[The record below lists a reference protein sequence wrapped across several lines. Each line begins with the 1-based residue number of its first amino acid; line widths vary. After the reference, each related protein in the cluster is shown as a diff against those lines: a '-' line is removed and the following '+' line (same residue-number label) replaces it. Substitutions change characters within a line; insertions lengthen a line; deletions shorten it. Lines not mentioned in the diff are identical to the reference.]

1 MYMGELMTLRIVSD
15 ASESEEGAPDPAAA
29 DLAPPDGIDLF
40 GDLSSSEP
48 AALLGRLMGEAAT
61 PAAQRLLAQ
70 FGTLRRLSAAGALE
84 MECAGGLAPRVA
96 QRLAAAFELGRLAH
110 AERVRR
116 DAPFR
121 SSRDIFERFH
131 PLLRDLKKE
140 RFLAVLVDGK
150 NRVMREDRV
159 SEGSL
164 TSSLVHPRE
173 VFGPALREGAANVIF
188 VHNHPSGDPEPSPE
202 DHDITHRL
210 CAVGDLLGIRVLDHL
225 VVGDGDYVSFLDR
238 GWVG

>member
-1 MYMGELMTLRIVSD
+1 MNPSATLPSFALAGAQEAQK
-15 ASESEEGAPDPAAA
+15 AS
-29 DLAPPDGIDLF
+29 LRLVV
-40 GDLSSSEP
+40 EP
-48 AALLGRLMGEAAT
+48 AADGAGMAPPTALLALLLGEAGTRGPCGQAR
-61 PAAQRLLAQ
+61 AAALLAR
-70 FGTLRRLSAAGALE
+70 FGSLRRLAAATALE
-84 MECAGGLAPRVA
+84 MERATGLAPE
-96 QRLAAAFELGRLAH
+96 AAARLEAAFALGRLAH

-173 VFGPALREGAANVIF
+173 VFGPALREGAANILF

-210 CAVGDLLGIRVLDHL
+210 VAVGELLGIKVLDHL